1 MAALRFVQT
10 LTLCAAA
17 VAGVVLAS
25 PVIACEPGRCETGTE
40 AKTETNTAS
49 KTESK
54 PLKLKKHMR
63 KPVASSATRSVKRN
77 DGEYRKVAFK
87 RRAKTSEKTSEKAP
101 AKTRAETRAEAQPE
115 LPPISPAA
123 ASAFASYELAR
134 VRVISP
140 ELIEESR
147 LLADLVANSSAVAD
161 DTTIIGIDSVQVVQ
175 SGEVNDID
183 LKADTPYATSLDAL
197 SRDLAG
203 SRSLAGT
210 HEPKDD
216 TGLQAWLRNWLHQ
229 ALLAF
234 GSAFA
239 GLTALVR
246 IFLG

>member
-10 LTLCAAA
+10 VTLCAAA
-17 VAGVVLAS
+17 VAGVSLAS

-40 AKTETNTAS
+40 AKTKTA
-49 KTESK
+49 SK
-54 PLKLKKHMR
+54 PLKLKNHMR

-87 RRAKTSEKTSEKAP
+87 RRAKTSEKTPEKTSEKAP
-101 AKTRAETRAEAQPE
+101 AKTRAEPRAEVQPE

-175 SGEVNDID
+175 SSEVNDID